1 LPEFPGIPWE
11 QLEEDVHI
19 VKSNPAVSVEEKTPN
34 TAFPQ
39 TDLVNPARTWR
50 FQLDE
55 AGKLKIRDLTAN
67 ADRLVVDVDGKVS
80 SIAMFAQ
87 DLLPD
92 GNLTRSLGSATSKWL
107 LNGWNPDAHAPRHE
121 YGGADL
127 VRNLDY
133 LAIRGATVITSDRTF
148 QNINKISQGTLVF
161 EWAQSGVWYPR
172 FDIQNLDRAWRILVA
187 PSPGDLYIVDKT
199 TGKTRIII
207 RYNTAADSGQF
218 EIRNSDATVIFSID
232 YEGDVTIPG
241 KLTQGACP
249 EFSKMSLNEI
259 KNFLKKCVSK
269 PEPRKDGN
277 GRDIC
282 DLCNKPFGEEGCTD
296 PKHWNNHI
304 ETHYHKTQEE
314 VMALMHL
321 VLNMIERIEML
332 EEAIRRNGS

>member
-11 QLEEDVHI
+11 QLEEDIHI
-19 VKSNPAVSVEEKTPN
+19 VKSNPAVSVEERTPN

-39 TDLVNPARTWR
+39 ADLVNPARTWR
-50 FQLDE
+50 FLLDE

-80 SIAMFAQ
+80 SIAMLAQ

-92 GNLTRSLGSATSKWL
+92 GNLTRSLGSATSRWL
-107 LNGWNPDAHAPRHE
+107 LNGWNPDAHASRHE
-121 YGGADL
+121 YGGADP

-133 LAIRGATVITSDRTF
+133 LAIRGTTVITSDRVF
-148 QNINKISQGTLVF
+148 QYISSIRQGTLVL
-161 EWAQSGVWYPR
+161 EWLESGVWYPR
-172 FDIQNLDRAWRILVA
+172 FVIQNLDKAWRFELA
-187 PSPGDLYIVDKT
+187 PAPGDIYFVDQSL
-199 TGKTRIII
+199 GVTRLVV
-207 RYNTAADSGQF
+207 RCNTAADSSQL
-218 EIRNSDATVIFSID
+218 EINNTSGTNIFKID

-259 KNFLKKCVSK
+259 KSFIKKCVSK

-277 GRDIC
+277 GRDVC
-282 DLCNKPFGEEGCTD
+282 DLCNKPFSEDGCTD

-321 VLNMIERIEML
+321 VLNLAERVEQL
-332 EEAIRRNGS
+332 EHRLGVA